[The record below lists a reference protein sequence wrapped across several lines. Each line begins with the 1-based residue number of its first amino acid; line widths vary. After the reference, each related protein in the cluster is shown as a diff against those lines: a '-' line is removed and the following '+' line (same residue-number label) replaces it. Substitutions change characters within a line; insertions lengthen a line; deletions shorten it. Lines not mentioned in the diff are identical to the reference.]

1 MANASCATCTLI
13 SNVLTLAGSVS
24 GTVLVGMTIT
34 AASVPAGVTIT
45 SNGTGSGG
53 VGTYNCSA
61 SAANIT
67 VAEAMKFSLS
77 WDMPL
82 QGNSGFPQLADL
94 GRAAGFGLLIAAAV
108 EGGTA
113 GPGAQYTFG
122 THAQQMYAQN
132 TLSTQVF
139 RPSPGIESSK
149 SVTQTITTLPQYVD
163 PPQPIFSLPA
173 YTPPLGMQ
181 AAQYT
186 FGTHAKAIY
195 DSQIQAQVWG
205 PVVTESK
212 GFFGAQ
218 YEFGTHQKAL
228 YDSQIQAQV
237 FKPIVRPLVA
247 ADLVPLR
254 SFHTLPQEISFDL
267 TLQGWSK
274 TVPVAQG
281 FLVTMIT
288 AGPQLTDLTLSATIT
303 NSQPFHSLAPSAPV
317 NPGFFFA
324 QEQFNPTQVPGRVIR
339 PPGRVAAFAPIPQ
352 IFGGPSPS
360 DQLAQQQI
368 QPQLNAGA
376 LPGPSKK
383 VQPAIIFVF
392 EQQYDKNAYPMVFT
406 TPLVYIAPVIPPPV
420 IGLPDISVWTTD
432 SSSITADSIAFTCD
446 GADLINGGATQ
457 VPGLAGRPTYAVSSP
472 NFTPPLPGAA
482 LTNNVPLPV
491 TSPPM
496 VYYINGV
503 AYRSGQP
510 I

>member
-1 MANASCATCTLI
+1 VANASCASCTLI

-24 GTVLVGMTIT
+24 GSIVVGMTIT
-34 AASVPAGVTIT
+34 GASVPAAVTIT
-45 SNGTGSGG
+45 SFGTGSGG

-82 QGNSGFPQLADL
+82 QGNSSFPQLADL

-108 EGGTA
+108 EGGSA
-113 GPGAQYTFG
+113 GPGRHTEFG
-122 THAQQMYAQN
+122 THAQQMYTQN

-139 RPSPGIESSK
+139 HSVPGTQSAK
-149 SVTQTITTLPQYVD
+149 SVPRTITTLPQYID
-163 PPQPIFSLPA
+163 PPQPQLTPTA
-173 YTPPLGMQ
+173 VTPPLGMQ

-195 DSQIQAQVWG
+195 DSQIQAQIWG

-237 FKPIVRPLVA
+237 FKPIPRPLVS

-254 SFHTLPQEISFDL
+254 AFHVPGQDLFTDL
-267 TLQGWSK
+267 TIQGWVS

-288 AGPQLTDLTLSATIT
+288 AGPQLADFTQQAVVTP
-303 NSQPFHSLAPSAPV
+303 SQPFHSIAPSAPV

-324 QEQFNPTQVPGRVIR
+324 QPQFDTTQIPARLIK
-339 PPGRVAAFAPIPQ
+339 PPAVAAKNRNQQFVTA
-352 IFGGPSPS
+352 GPSPS

-383 VQPAIIFVF
+383 IQPTIIFAF
-392 EQQYDKNAYPMVFT
+392 EQQYDKNSYPLVFT
-406 TPLVYIAPVIPPPV
+406 VPTIYNPPIIPPPV
-420 IGLPDISVWTTD
+420 IGQPDISVWTTD
-432 SSSITADSIAFTCD
+432 SQITADSIAFTCD

-457 VPGLAGRPTYAVSSP
+457 VPGFEGDRPAYTVSSP

-496 VYYINGV
+496 IYYINGV